1 MPSTSVPT
9 QGSEAEKLVLRANR
23 PVVAGMWIN
32 AALASVKMAGGFFG
46 HSFALIADGCES
58 FADIFSSLI
67 VYAGL
72 RYSAK
77 PRDANHPYG
86 HGKAEPLAAAV
97 VGLALIAAGISIAVE
112 SIREIVTPHTAPA
125 PFTLVILAGVVLVKE
140 LMFRYGLGVGAS
152 VDSLAVRAD
161 AWHHRS
167 DAITSAFAF
176 VGISIALW
184 QGPGWEAA
192 DDWAALAASA
202 IILYNAYNQLRP
214 AIADLSDAAPPET
227 LAQQV
232 RTVAGTV
239 DGVRGLEKC
248 FVRKMGLEYFVDLH
262 VLVDAEIPVREGH
275 RIAHA
280 VKDAVRDANPR
291 VAEVLVHV
299 EPF

>member
-1 MPSTSVPT
+1 MPSSPAPVH
-9 QGSEAEKLVLRANR
+9 GSEAEKLVLHANR
-23 PVVAGMWIN
+23 PVVVGMWIN
-32 AALASVKMAGGFFG
+32 AALASVKIAGGIFG

-67 VYAGL
+67 VYLGL
-72 RYSAK
+72 RYSVK

-184 QGPGWEAA
+184 QGRGWEAA

-202 IILYNAYNQLRP
+202 IILYNAYNQLHP

-232 RTVAGTV
+232 RSVAGTV
-239 DGVRGLEKC
+239 DGVRGLDKC
-248 FVRKMGLEYFVDLH
+248 FVRKMGFEYFVDLH